1 MATVVMATVIMTAIS
16 TVVVVHRSPTQ
27 YRCRRR
33 CRRLQR
39 RRNSAA
45 LGAFM
50 NGAEQDV
57 VSADLVN
64 VVNVVDLVDLVDDFT
79 AVAGPRMYVRSLPQ
93 PCGRTNALR

>member
-1 MATVVMATVIMTAIS
+1 MATITMATVIMTAIS

-27 YRCRRR
+27 YR

-64 VVNVVDLVDLVDDFT
+64 VVNVVDLVDLVDLVDDFT

>member
-1 MATVVMATVIMTAIS
+1 
-16 TVVVVHRSPTQ
+16 
-27 YRCRRR
+27 
-33 CRRLQR
+33 
-39 RRNSAA
+39 
-45 LGAFM
+45 M